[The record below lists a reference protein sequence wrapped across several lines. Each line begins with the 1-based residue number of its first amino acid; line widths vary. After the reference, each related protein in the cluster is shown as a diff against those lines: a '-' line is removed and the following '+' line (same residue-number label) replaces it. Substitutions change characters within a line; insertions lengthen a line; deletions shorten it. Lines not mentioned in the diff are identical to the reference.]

1 MSLTFLQRFYGNL
14 MKSCLLELHD
24 DGLVRGGVHD
34 VLTTQVNVRTRH
46 DGFVG
51 HLKTILFYFNHAGAM
66 SQ

>member
-1 MSLTFLQRFYGNL
+1 

-51 HLKTILFYFNHAGAM
+51 HLKTILFYNIIMLAQCHHDK
-66 SQ
+66 